1 MSLARH
7 RCVPKLLIWWL
18 TYASPECWNG
28 KDLDSVD
35 HKSHVTY
42 AVNGVC
48 AAGTVAL
55 PRIDM
60 LVRYPA
66 QANVAELAMSSG
78 SIYSMHADFFNAS
91 GSGSIWSARRSHPL
105 TILTLSVS
113 EQFRRYGGCFW
124 HD

>member
-1 MSLARH
+1 LCARTADLVADV
-7 RCVPKLLIWWL
+7 RF
-18 TYASPECWNG
+18 PECWNG
-28 KDLDSVD
+28 KDLDSAD

-78 SIYSMHADFFNAS
+78 SIYSMHADFFNAWDPAAF
-91 GSGSIWSARRSHPL
+91 GQLVGRIR
-105 TILTLSVS
+105 
-113 EQFRRYGGCFW
+113 
-124 HD
+124 